1 MAAVVT
7 LAGAPSSV
15 TKVHVV
21 APSVYREAVAG
32 VGTVTAGPTRG
43 SYERLEPD
51 DAKVSSPV
59 PRGPGASNGPRLPDR
74 FELLGD

>member
-1 MAAVVT
+1 MTAVVT

-32 VGTVTAGPTRG
+32 VGTITADPTRG
-43 SYERLEPD
+43 PWSGPSRMTRKCHVRFR
-51 DAKVSSPV
+51 A
-59 PRGPGASNGPRLPDR
+59 PRSVWL
-74 FELLGD
+74 